1 MSDHFEFK
9 RWKGIEANSG
19 RWYKPV
25 ELIAAGKNAA
35 TFLAFGDTHPFVG
48 IPYAIKVFRRIS
60 SEESLAAFLDEAG
73 FLKELDHPGIMRVVD
88 DGTYYQ
94 KNPFLVAEYL
104 PHTLQDVI
112 EQGASLHLKLSFT
125 IQLLSSLKY
134 LSTLDPPIIH
144 RDLKPANIFV
154 RGVSCIIGD
163 FGLKKILWPDDQQD
177 GDAVKMSEGPGMP
190 LKYRTPELVRYYNKE
205 PNVDLSRSD
214 VFQLGLSLA
223 ELFMSV
229 NPLHPA
235 ADYSEPIVI
244 DKVGRIEVGEVG
256 AGINGLI
263 TKMLAKNPNQRPSLD
278 SLIKSWKKVLQE
290 VVDSQLYLHSHA
302 FVKEGDR

>member
-1 MSDHFEFK
+1 MSDHFKFT
-9 RWKGIEANSG
+9 RWKGIKASSD

-35 TFLAFGDTHPFVG
+35 TFLAIGDTAPFVG

-60 SEESLAAFLDEAG
+60 SDESLAAFLDEAST
-73 FLKELDHPGIMRVVD
+73 LKELDHPGIMRVID

-104 PHTLQDVI
+104 PWTLKDVI
-112 EQGASLHLKLSFT
+112 EQGASLQLKVSFA
-125 IQLLSSLKY
+125 IQLLSALKY
-134 LSTLDPPIIH
+134 LSTLSPPIIH

-154 RGVSCIIGD
+154 RGISCIIGD
-163 FGLKKILWPDDQQD
+163 FGLKKILWSDDDDD

-205 PNVDLSRSD
+205 ANVDLSKSD
-214 VFQLGLSLA
+214 IFQLGLSLA
-223 ELFMSV
+223 ELFTSS
-229 NPLHPA
+229 NPLQPSE
-235 ADYSEPIVI
+235 DYSEPIVL
-244 DKVGRIEVGEVG
+244 DKVGHIDVGEVG

-263 TKMLAKNPNQRPSLD
+263 AKMIAKNPTHRPSLD
-278 SLIKSWKKVLQE
+278 SLIKSWKKVLQG

-302 FVKEGDR
+302 FVQEGDR